1 MTIYGAKGLDF
12 EHVYLAQIHKR
23 TGGFG
28 TAAAVVRRLDDRAEL
43 SLFGWS
49 SPAFVR
55 AERLRDRQTRAERV
69 RLLYVAMTR
78 AKQRLVVSGGWAEPG
93 EMVEAAEADTL
104 AKLIA
109 HRGDP
114 EHLVDLIERGVDR
127 ETSRDPCV
135 SWFLPALADDSS
147 APAQV
152 REPTASAADLV
163 ALAREDAKV
172 IGEARKAAVHRM
184 RADWTAAA
192 SGGENPSEG
201 TSTAPGVAATV
212 GTAIHHL
219 LEALDLSN
227 DLEAQVL
234 GRAEAVIAGAVSE
247 LDRAAEGEAT
257 QRLVRLIDG
266 LCRGRLL
273 ERLAE
278 LAPVV
283 VARELPVFLRPT
295 DDDGTSVIS
304 GAVDLVYRDPENGRL
319 VIADYK
325 TDRVESD
332 AGIAERVELYGPQ
345 LAIYATA
352 LEQAFDLDDATHTEL
367 WFLHADR
374 IVRLS

>member
-1 MTIYGAKGLDF
+1 M
-12 EHVYLAQIHKR
+12 
-23 TGGFG
+23 
-28 TAAAVVRRLDDRAEL
+28 VRRLDDQAEL

-93 EMVEAAEADTL
+93 ELVEASEADTL

-114 EHLVDLIERGVDR
+114 DHLVNLIERGVDR
-127 ETSRDPCV
+127 EAGRDPCV
-135 SWFLPALADDSS
+135 SWYLPALADDLP

-152 REPTASAADLV
+152 REAAASVADRAVV
-163 ALAREDAKV
+163 ARDAEA
-172 IGEARKAAVHRM
+172 IADARKAAFHRM
-184 RADWTAAA
+184 RSRWTVAA
-192 SGGENPSEG
+192 SGAAHRLSRRLETEIDGEIPTEALS
-201 TSTAPGVAATV
+201 STPGVAATV

-219 LEALDLSN
+219 LEGLDLSD

-234 GRAEAVIAGAVSE
+234 DRAETVIAGAVSE
-247 LDRAAEGEAT
+247 LDRAAAGEAT
-257 QRLVRLIDG
+257 QRLEKLLDG
-266 LCRGRLL
+266 LCRGGIL

-278 LAPVV
+278 LAPAI
-283 VARELPVFLRPT
+283 VARELPVFLRPAE
-295 DDDGTSVIS
+295 DSGTSVIS
-304 GAVDLVYRDPENGRL
+304 GAVDLVYRDPEDSRL

-325 TDRVESD
+325 TDAVATDAEIADRVE
-332 AGIAERVELYGPQ
+332 RYRPQ
-345 LAIYATA
+345 LEIYARA
-352 LEQAFDLDDATHTEL
+352 LEQALGLDHRPHTEL
-367 WFLHADR
+367 WFLEVDR